1 MRAPIALLVI
11 ASLVTACSRQVSAV
25 RPPELAIHAKELADD
40 GEAEVYGETGEPVR
54 VDADTQVDVHVI
66 EGDLSTPGRFSVR
79 ELVNGCVGNT
89 TAPTCLASKI
99 GTDPITVRSKLHFDG
114 SRAATTITFGVM
126 GGALGACIAM
136 CQQGDELA
144 RGLGYGAAGAV
155 GVVGLMVLLFALGGH
170 D

>member
-1 MRAPIALLVI
+1 VTRAIALVLV
-11 ASLVTACSRQVSAV
+11 ASLGCSRQISSV
-25 RPPELAIHAKELADD
+25 RPPELALHAKELVDD
-40 GEAEVYGETGEPVR
+40 GEAEMFGEKGETVR
-54 VDADTQVDVHVI
+54 VDADTHVDVRVI
-66 EGDLSTPGRFSVR
+66 DGDLSTPGRFSVR

-89 TAPTCLASKI
+89 TAPSCLAAKI
-99 GTDPITVRSKLHFDG
+99 GTDPITVRSKLRFDG